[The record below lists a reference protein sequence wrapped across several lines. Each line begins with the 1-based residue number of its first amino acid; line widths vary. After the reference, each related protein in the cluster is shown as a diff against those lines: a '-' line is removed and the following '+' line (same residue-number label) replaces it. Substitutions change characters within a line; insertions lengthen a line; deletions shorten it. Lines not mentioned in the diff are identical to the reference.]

1 MEMRSMTKKRIIKY
15 VLIILAFLI
24 GNFLLWRFFIVKY
37 TGDTVRVRMFDVLTN
52 ETNLEITYN
61 IYNDGVY
68 QITDYTCNTF
78 DSPEEL
84 KEYLGRRRAVA
95 NRLMSENP
103 GCVMNC
109 WTDGNKLFT
118 YETVDLRLLN
128 NKQIKELGLS
138 SYKNEYTRKRQIEG
152 FQIITGGIRSGMWV
166 D

>member
-1 MEMRSMTKKRIIKY
+1 MTKKRIIKY

-84 KEYLGRRRAVA
+84 KEYLGRKRAVA

-103 GCVMNC
+103 GCVINC
-109 WTDGNKLFT
+109 WTYGNKLFS

-138 SYKNEYTRKRQIEG
+138 SYKNEYTRKRQLEG

>member
-1 MEMRSMTKKRIIKY
+1 MTKKRIIKY

-109 WTDGNKLFT
+109 WTDGNKLFS

-128 NKQIKELGLS
+128 NKQIKELRLS

>member
-1 MEMRSMTKKRIIKY
+1 MEMMSMTKKRIIKY

-84 KEYLGRRRAVA
+84 KEYLGRKRAVA

-103 GCVMNC
+103 GCVINC
-109 WTDGNKLFT
+109 WTDGNKLFS

-152 FQIITGGIRSGMWV
+152 VQIITGGIRSGMWV

>member
-1 MEMRSMTKKRIIKY
+1 MTKKRIIKY

-84 KEYLGRRRAVA
+84 KEYLGRRAVA

-109 WTDGNKLFT
+109 WTDGNKLFS

>member
-1 MEMRSMTKKRIIKY
+1 M
-15 VLIILAFLI
+15 
-24 GNFLLWRFFIVKY
+24 
-37 TGDTVRVRMFDVLTN
+37 
-52 ETNLEITYN
+52 
-61 IYNDGVY
+61 
-68 QITDYTCNTF
+68 
-78 DSPEEL
+78 
-84 KEYLGRRRAVA
+84 KEYLGRKRAVA

-103 GCVMNC
+103 GCVINC
-109 WTDGNKLFT
+109 WTDGNKLFS

>member
-1 MEMRSMTKKRIIKY
+1 MTKKRIIKY

-84 KEYLGRRRAVA
+84 KEYLGRKRAVA

-103 GCVMNC
+103 GCVINGC
-109 WTDGNKLFT
+109 TYGNKLFS
-118 YETVDLRLLN
+118 YETFDVRLLN

-138 SYKNEYTRKRQIEG
+138 SYKNEYTRKRQLEG

>member
-1 MEMRSMTKKRIIKY
+1 MTKKRIIKY

-103 GCVMNC
+103 
-109 WTDGNKLFT
+109 D
-118 YETVDLRLLN
+118 
-128 NKQIKELGLS
+128 
-138 SYKNEYTRKRQIEG
+138 RK
-152 FQIITGGIRSGMWV
+152 SV
-166 D
+166 V